1 MKTLNSSDIRSETR
15 RAIELLR
22 NETSQTQQSI
32 VQTLAVINETQR
44 LIGLLEKMNRAVIRL
59 DGQGYSGVKW
69 NQWDKCPFIC

>member
-1 MKTLNSSDIRSETR
+1 MKTLNSNDIRSETR

-59 DGQGYSGVKW
+59 DGQG
-69 NQWDKCPFIC
+69 